1 MIINRLN
8 YCVIFVFV
16 LQVERTILTCFIV
29 QSIVTKLALITFLK
43 VVSEFLKFQQTQT
56 LRNQLGGSNNGVL
69 KKMSQF
75 SLSWFVK
82 FFRKFAFKNF
92 CQFSITNMVSLVD
105 RNLANFFRFFVLRIY
120 FRRGFRLQL
129 EALLI
134 ALLVEV
140 IINYELLNIHTK
152 SLVVYHHLF
161 QSEIVETQWVLF
173 ATVKML
179 YHSFL

>member
-1 MIINRLN
+1 
-8 YCVIFVFV
+8 
-16 LQVERTILTCFIV
+16 
-29 QSIVTKLALITFLK
+29 
-43 VVSEFLKFQQTQT
+43 
-56 LRNQLGGSNNGVL
+56 
-69 KKMSQF
+69 
-75 SLSWFVK
+75 
-82 FFRKFAFKNF
+82 
-92 CQFSITNMVSLVD
+92 MVSLVD